1 MILTNPITISVILMS
16 VLCLLKLNVI
26 FSLLI
31 SAIVA
36 GLLSGMD
43 LSQTMT
49 VFIDGMGG
57 NTEIAL
63 SYLLLGT
70 LAAAIRKTGLADIL
84 SRKIAIMIKG
94 KGIFMLILLAV
105 IAICSETI
113 IPVHI
118 AFIPILVPP
127 LLIIMNKLK
136 MDRRA
141 VACTLTFGLKTPY
154 ITLPIGYGL
163 IFHSIIANSMT
174 DNGMSITNMDVCKS
188 TWILGIGMI
197 VGTVVAIF
205 ISYRKPREY
214 KNIDNVYEE
223 MAISEDS
230 LKMNKNHYIALLGA
244 VSTLIVQL
252 KFGSMP
258 LGALVGVLIIVVFRA
273 VEWKSLDGLIS
284 EGIKL
289 MGFIA
294 FVMLIASGFGNIIRE
309 TGSINSLVNAAIGI
323 VGESKLLAVL
333 VMLLLG
339 LIITMGIGT
348 SFGTVPIL
356 AVIYVPFAMKVGF
369 SIPATVILITTAAAL
384 GDAGSP
390 ASDTTLG
397 PTAGLNADGLHD
409 HIWDTCVPT
418 FLHYN
423 IPLIIF
429 GIIGAMVF

>member
-31 SAIVA
+31 SAIAA

-43 LSQTMT
+43 LSQTMS

-70 LAAAIRKTGLADIL
+70 LAAAIKKTGLADIL

-94 KGIFMLILLAV
+94 KGILMLILLAL
-105 IAICSETI
+105 IAICAETI

-141 VACTLTFGLKTPY
+141 VACALAFGLKTPY

-174 DNGMSITNMDVCKS
+174 DNGMSITSMDVCKS

-197 VGTVVAIF
+197 VGSIVAIL
-205 ISYRKPREY
+205 ITYRKPREY
-214 KNIDNVYEE
+214 KNINNVYKE
-223 MAISEDS
+223 MAVSEDN

-244 VSTLIVQL
+244 VSTLLVQL
-252 KFGSMP
+252 KFSSMP
-258 LGALVGVLIIVVFRA
+258 LGALVGVLIIVIFKA
-273 VEWKSLDGLIS
+273 VEWKSLDDLIS

-294 FVMLIASGFGNIIRE
+294 FVMLVASGFGNVIRE

-323 VGESKLLAVL
+323 VGQSKLLAVL

-369 SIPATVILITTAAAL
+369 SIPATVVLITTAAAL

-423 IPLIIF
+423 IPLIVF

>member
-31 SAIVA
+31 SAITA

-43 LSQTMT
+43 LSQTMS

-70 LAAAIRKTGLADIL
+70 LAAAIKKTGLADIL

-94 KGIFMLILLAV
+94 KGILMLILLAL
-105 IAICSETI
+105 IAICAETI

-141 VACTLTFGLKTPY
+141 VACALAFGLKTPY

-163 IFHSIIANSMT
+163 IFHSIIASSMT
-174 DNGMSITNMDVCKS
+174 DNGMSITSMDVCKS

-197 VGTVVAIF
+197 VGSIVAIL

-214 KNIDNVYEE
+214 KNINNVYKE
-223 MAISEDS
+223 MAVSEDN

-244 VSTLIVQL
+244 VSTLLVQL
-252 KFGSMP
+252 KFSSMP
-258 LGALVGVLIIVVFRA
+258 LGALVGVLIIVIFKA
-273 VEWKSLDGLIS
+273 VEWKSLDDLIS

-294 FVMLIASGFGNIIRE
+294 FVMLVASGFGNVIRE

-323 VGESKLLAVL
+323 VGQSKLLAVL

-369 SIPATVILITTAAAL
+369 SIPATVVLITTAAAL

-423 IPLIIF
+423 IPLIVF